1 MKEIINTVIRF
12 WWSLKRPS
20 KAANLKR
27 LRDRGESLSSF
38 NIREATEADIPALA
52 ALHVQTWNETYPG
65 VEHPPSYH
73 IRERQWTEIFRINDH
88 SWFCYLVEHAD
99 GHLVGFALGKLYNEP
114 SLPHYAGE
122 LNKIYVLQEYQRV
135 GLGTQLFCQAACR
148 FIDMGINSMVLF
160 GIPQNP
166 SCDFHEAMG
175 GVRLLNA
182 KGEFDGGYG
191 WSDLQSVEIVCSDD
205 LV

>member
-27 LRDRGESLSSF
+27 LRDRGESLSLF
-38 NIREATEADIPALA
+38 NIREATAADIPALA
-52 ALHVQTWNETYPG
+52 ALHVQTWNETYSG
-65 VEHPPSYH
+65 VEHPPSYAV
-73 IRERQWTEIFRINDH
+73 RERQWTDIFSIQDD
-88 SWFCYLVEHAD
+88 SWFCYLVEQPNGQLA
-99 GHLVGFALGKLYNEP
+99 GFALGKLYNEV
-114 SLPHYAGE
+114 SLPQYAGE
-122 LNKIYVLQEYQRV
+122 LNKIYVLQDYQRV
-135 GLGTQLFCQAACR
+135 GLGTQLFCHVAGR

-166 SCDFHEAMG
+166 SCNFHEAVG

-191 WSDLQSVEIVCSDD
+191 WLDLKSVEVVCSDD

>member
-1 MKEIINTVIRF
+1 MKDIINTVIRF

-38 NIREATEADIPALA
+38 NIREATEADITALA
-52 ALHVQTWNETYPG
+52 TLHVQTWNETYPD
-65 VEHPPSYH
+65 VAHPPSFS
-73 IRERQWTEIFRINDH
+73 IRERQWNEIFSLQDD
-88 SWFCYLVEHAD
+88 SWFCFLVEQPH
-99 GHLVGFALGKLYNEP
+99 GKLVGFALGKLYNED
-114 SLPHYAGE
+114 SLPQYAGE

-135 GLGTQLFCQAACR
+135 GLGTQLFCHVAGR

-166 SCDFHEAMG
+166 SCDFHQAVG

-191 WSDLQSVEIVCSDD
+191 WPDLQSVEVAFSDD
-205 LV
+205 PV